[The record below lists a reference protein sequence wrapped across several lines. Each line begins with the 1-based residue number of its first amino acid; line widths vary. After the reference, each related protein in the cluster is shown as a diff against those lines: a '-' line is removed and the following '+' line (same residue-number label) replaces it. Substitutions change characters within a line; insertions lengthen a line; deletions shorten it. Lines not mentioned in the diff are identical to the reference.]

1 MGYNPNQPRD
11 PAGEPTG
18 GQWTAAQLNTIDKAA
33 REAAGLGL
41 IKSDFKPSER
51 DIIAMG
57 SEGEKAIRKATGLDA
72 TINRD
77 TETINIFHQVT
88 GRQMGAIHVGSGRI
102 EVVKDIFREKVS
114 RAYRA
119 ITKATEIKNIKMRLD
134 RLRYYPGKNSKRI
147 KELEKYVSTGS

>member
-11 PAGEPTG
+11 PEGVPTG
-18 GQWTAAQLNTIDKAA
+18 GQWTGDQLNAIEKAA
-33 REAAGLGL
+33 RKAAGLGL
-41 IKSDFKPSER
+41 IKSDFKPTER

-72 TINRD
+72 AINRD

-88 GRQMGAIHVGSGRI
+88 GRQMGIIQVGSGRI

-119 ITKATEIKNIKMRLD
+119 IKKAAEIKNIKMRLD

-147 KELEKYVSTGS
+147 KELEKYISTGS